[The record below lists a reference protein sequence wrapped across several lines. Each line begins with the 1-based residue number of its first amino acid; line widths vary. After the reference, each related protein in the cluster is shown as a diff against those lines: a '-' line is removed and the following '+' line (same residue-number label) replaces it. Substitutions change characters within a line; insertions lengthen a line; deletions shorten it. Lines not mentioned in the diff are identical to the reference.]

1 MRPLVS
7 VNICAFNSARHIV
20 DTLHSVFNQTFQ
32 DFEVVVVDDGS
43 TDGTP
48 ELIERHFSDP
58 RIAIVRQHHGTLRMA
73 RPVAL
78 AHSTGRFIAFLDSD
92 DLWMPDKLTR
102 QVATISRM
110 PAAGLVFC
118 ECELID
124 GSSVP
129 IGLFSDRFGGPPAQ
143 LRGTSGYAELLRR
156 GNLIGSPTPLA
167 RAEALR
173 AVGGFNH
180 AYQYVNDF
188 DMWLR
193 LARRF
198 GLIYSEEVLARYRIH
213 GAQFTQRHPDI
224 TLAELS
230 ALLRPIYLSASYPDE
245 VRRAVG
251 DNLFGQHRLAW
262 RDLRKQR
269 RMAPAVCAA
278 LGVCGYRDRVS
289 DFCRHRLWQSPVGP
303 LMEAAIRFYR
313 RCVGEVRHAAALL
326 RAPSDAP
333 CDSTHV
339 WVDGTPLAATRAG
352 YFTFLSELIR
362 TVARYDKC
370 VVHVTSNRAG
380 RAALCA
386 RLGSDAARLRFHPAG
401 WRCMHWTELYT
412 RLGGCGGS
420 VSSRSRLSLAAR
432 LIRFLWRRLPAP
444 GSAGPVENTIEVIAW
459 RGRFRWRTSRRIA
472 IVHDMTTRIH
482 PELHTAANVAE
493 FDEFLGYVQRHAHVI
508 ATPSAHSRDD
518 IINRIA
524 VYPDS
529 VVTIPTP
536 VHPLFA
542 RPNFSRGFV
551 AYHSIEGAYV
561 LCVGTVEP
569 RKNLR
574 RLVKAFELL
583 RHEPLAQR
591 LKLVIAGP
599 PGWDPTF
606 DEFLH
611 ASDVAQRVRMTGFV
625 PLEHLPSLYHFAEAV
640 ICPSLYEGF
649 GIPVLE
655 AMCCSASVLASRT
668 SALPEVLG
676 PDGITFD
683 PYDTEEIARA
693 LLTVLALSPQEAAE
707 YRRARRLRAEAH
719 LARFERESALPG
731 IAVAPVVVAT

>member
-1 MRPLVS
+1 VPPLVS
-7 VNICAFNSARHIV
+7 VNICAFNSARYIV
-20 DTLHSVFNQTFQ
+20 ETLHTVFGQTFQ

-48 ELIERHFSDP
+48 ELIERHFPDP
-58 RIAIVRQHHGTLRMA
+58 RVTIVRQQHGTLRRA

-78 AHSTGRFIAFLDSD
+78 AHSTGAFVAFLDSD
-92 DLWMPDKLTR
+92 DLWAPEKLAR
-102 QVATISRM
+102 QVATAARM
-110 PAAGLVFC
+110 PDAGLIFC

-124 GSSVP
+124 GSGLP
-129 IGLFSDRFGGPPAQ
+129 IGFFSDRFGRPSVQ
-143 LRGTSGYAELLRR
+143 LRGTSGYSELLRR

-167 RAEALR
+167 RADALR

-198 GLIYSEEVLARYRIH
+198 GLFYIDEVLAKYRIH
-213 GAQFTQRHPDI
+213 DTQFTQRHPDT
-224 TLAELS
+224 TLGELS
-230 ALLRPIYLSASYPDE
+230 ALLRPVYLSASYPDD

-269 RMAPAVCAA
+269 RTAPAVRAA
-278 LGVCGYRDRVS
+278 LGVCGYPDRVL
-289 DFCRHRLWQSPVGP
+289 DFCRHRLSQTVLGP
-303 LMEAAIRFYR
+303 LVEGAIGFYR
-313 RCVGEVRHAAALL
+313 RCVDELRHIAALL
-326 RAPSDAP
+326 RAPSGATDS
-333 CDSTHV
+333 STHV
-339 WVDGTPLAATRAG
+339 WIDGTPLAATQAG

-362 TVARYDKC
+362 EVARTDKQ
-370 VVHVTSNRAG
+370 VVHVTTNEAG

-386 RLGSDAARLRFHPAG
+386 RLGSDASRLQFHAAG
-401 WRCMHWTELYT
+401 WRCMHWTDVYN
-412 RLGGCGGS
+412 RLPGCGAG
-420 VSSRSRLSLAAR
+420 VSDRSRLGVTAR
-432 LIRFLWRRLPAP
+432 LVRCLWRRLAAP
-444 GSAGPVENTIEVIAW
+444 RWTGPMENIVEVVAW
-459 RGRFRWRTSRRIA
+459 RGRFRWRTSRRVA
-472 IVHDMTTRIH
+472 LVHDMTTRIH

-551 AYHSIEGAYV
+551 AYHGIDGPYA

-583 RHEPLAQR
+583 RHDPAATALE
-591 LKLVIAGP
+591 LVIAGP
-599 PGWDPTF
+599 PGWDSGF
-606 DEFLH
+606 QEFLR
-611 ASDVAQRVRMTGFV
+611 ASDMAPRVRMTGYV

-640 ICPSLYEGF
+640 VYPSLYEGF

-655 AMCCSASVLASRT
+655 AMCCSAAVIASRA

-676 PDGITFD
+676 PGGIMFD
-683 PYDTEEIARA
+683 PCDTEDIARA
-693 LLTVLALSPQEAAE
+693 LLTVLDLSPEAVAD
-707 YRRARRLRAEAH
+707 YRRACRQRAEAH
-719 LARFERESALPG
+719 LARVEHERPLPG
-731 IAVAPVVVAT
+731 VAAAPLAVAT